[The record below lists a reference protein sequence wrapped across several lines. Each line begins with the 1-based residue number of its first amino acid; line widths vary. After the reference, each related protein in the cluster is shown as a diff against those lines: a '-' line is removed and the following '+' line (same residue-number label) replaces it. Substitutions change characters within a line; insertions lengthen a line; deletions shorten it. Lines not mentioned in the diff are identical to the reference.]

1 MELLHPK
8 ACDFMVCKDYKNCF
22 KICVSNMPNQPQD
35 STPHRFFIDHSVTI
49 HHNISL
55 KSLPCESPHR
65 IFHQLLIIHFLIND
79 LLLSKFIQTS
89 HTDGVSVPKIISL
102 YPLMIP
108 LMAFSSSSFVFIQ
121 IRWGIFNFFASSNS
135 DVLFIYY

>member
-55 KSLPCESPHR
+55 KSLPCEFPHR

-89 HTDGVSVPKIISL
+89 HTGGGISTKNNLFVPFDGVFDGFFKLFFCFHTVL
-102 YPLMIP
+102 TWY
-108 LMAFSSSSFVFIQ
+108 IQ
-121 IRWGIFNFFASSNS
+121 
-135 DVLFIYY
+135 LFCKF